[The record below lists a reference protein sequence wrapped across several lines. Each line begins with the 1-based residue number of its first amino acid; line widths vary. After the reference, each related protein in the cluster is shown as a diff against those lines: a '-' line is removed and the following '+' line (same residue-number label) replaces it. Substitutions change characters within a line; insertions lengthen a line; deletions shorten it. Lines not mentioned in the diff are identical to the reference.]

1 MRDAAAHSS
10 RDLRL
15 PLYVALGAAAGVAYV
30 LFDVVAESRLRDGT
44 LTGPFAQ
51 AHALIDHL
59 SPILVGMLLGVGVH
73 YVRLRARLST
83 AEATAARTRARL
95 QRVERDQAVWV
106 MAAAVLH
113 EINNPLHAIGLLTDE
128 LGVSDHDPVRRREL
142 VERVRAQI
150 DRARAHLQTLRAA
163 RTEGEPDVQSVIL
176 GRVIDEL
183 TQEVG
188 RLAATDGLVVEAH
201 CEGAVH
207 ASADPTYVRAIL
219 EHLVDNALASLR
231 EGGGGRVTI
240 RLTTESGRAVVRVC
254 DDGPPIDARAHAAL
268 FEPLRSTKVDG
279 LGLGL
284 PIARALARAMRGDLS
299 FEGKANKTF
308 RLELP
313 LREAS

>member
-1 MRDAAAHSS
+1 MRDVPPLPP

-15 PLYVALGAAAGVAYV
+15 PLYVALGAVAGAAYV
-30 LFDVVAESRLRDGT
+30 LFDVVAESRLREGT
-44 LTGPFAQ
+44 LTGAFAQ
-51 AHALIDHL
+51 AHAVVDHL
-59 SPILVGMLLGVGVH
+59 SPIVVGMLLGVCAH
-73 YVRLRARLST
+73 YVRLRARLTT
-83 AEATAARTRARL
+83 AEATAARARVRL
-95 QRVERDQAVWV
+95 QKVERDQAVWV

-113 EINNPLHAIGLLTDE
+113 EVNNPLHAIGLLADE
-128 LGVSDHDPVRRREL
+128 LGVSDSDPQRRRDL
-142 VERVRAQI
+142 VERIRAQI
-150 DRARAHLQTLRAA
+150 DRARAHLQTLRAV
-163 RTEGEPDVQSVIL
+163 RTEGEPEVQGVTL
-176 GRVIDEL
+176 GRVIADL

-188 RLAATDGLVVEAH
+188 RLAAVDGLVIESQ
-201 CEGAVH
+201 CEDAVQ

-219 EHLVDNALASLR
+219 ENLVDNSLASLR

-240 RLTTESGRAVVRVC
+240 RLTSEGGRAVVRVC

-268 FEPLRSTKVDG
+268 FEPLRSTKTEG

-299 FEGKANKTF
+299 LEADVSKTF